1 MAGNNRRAAGSS
13 GGVLK
18 APDRPLGP
26 ELPDASQILPKNHE
40 WLPIVQHWY
49 DEFRVSPQAQLV
61 RTSPMWMSL
70 QLAFVQINEML
81 LTGRFATMS
90 PEVRQLMGQF
100 GWTPASLRA
109 MKLDKPL
116 ADDYA
121 AGVGDGEHGKPRG
134 NDMEEFKRRS
144 RIAGR
149 QRVA

>member
-100 GWTPASLRA
+100 GWTPASLR
-109 MKLDKPL
+109 
-116 ADDYA
+116 
-121 AGVGDGEHGKPRG
+121 G
-134 NDMEEFKRRS
+134 
-144 RIAGR
+144 
-149 QRVA
+149 

>member
-1 MAGNNRRAAGSS
+1 
-13 GGVLK
+13 
-18 APDRPLGP
+18 
-26 ELPDASQILPKNHE
+26 
-40 WLPIVQHWY
+40 
-49 DEFRVSPQAQLV
+49 
-61 RTSPMWMSL
+61 MWMSL

-121 AGVGDGEHGKPRG
+121 AGVGDGEHGKPCG
-134 NDMEEFKRRS
+134 GLKLS
-144 RIAGR
+144 RLWG
-149 QRVA
+149 VAVAWACRYVLLLKCSSLL